1 MNYNVLVTG
10 DCQSNSSGA
19 IALSINGGSEPYTVQ
34 WVTPN
39 LGTDVI
45 TAPQQSIRASLSSGT
60 YLVTVND
67 STLPVNQ
74 VLNINIPVSS
84 GVCASI
90 LGVQGTTCSLDNGSV
105 TGTSSSN
112 FSTTQFYLYDSNDN
126 NITAQS
132 TNINVNDVIFSTL
145 SAGTYYMK
153 VVDIGGCTGYSQ
165 NFIIEDSTP
174 LDFGIYNVPNSSC
187 GGTPI
192 GKLFVTG
199 VTGSPP
205 YSYIWSNGATGSTI
219 TGLTSG
225 AYSVTVTD
233 SLGCSQTEGVNVV
246 DVPQVGLGTFTSN
259 PPSCFAADGS
269 ITIQITGGTAPY
281 YYSASTGAVTIQYGT
296 SWTLSGLS
304 PGFYSIQVTDAAL
317 CSFVAGTVLTSP
329 QGMTSVNVSSI
340 GSTCSSSDGSIQ
352 VSVIG
357 GVTPYTY
364 TIIYPN
370 GNTSNF
376 SGTQTVQ
383 IFPGLSSGTYSVAVQ
398 DSSSCYFMEEVTLF
412 ATDTYTISTETTG
425 TTCNQN
431 NGSILVTRTEG
442 GVSPYDFSL
451 DGVQNIL
458 NTNLSAVTFTNVS
471 SGQHTVSVTDA
482 AGCVQTSQVY
492 VNTSDPLDFTLYST
506 SCGNGTE
513 GTLTALISSGTP
525 PFTFNWSAN
534 VPGNPQDIEV
544 SNLSAGTYNLSI
556 TDSNGC
562 TLDRSTTIN
571 CDALYVSYQTYVMG
585 GEDFTIQ
592 SQSKFGLLQMLNEG
606 FNDLTSNESGCTLN
620 NAVFGIKISVNP
632 SGFTTSENFF
642 TGTTLTSVPTDS
654 LYYDTLTSLLLTV
667 PGIGGVVIDDEN
679 NQITISTIP
688 DDFRLNGQRIIVE
701 LTIVYD
707 ILCECPTYSFTGC
720 CEQSY
725 WDGGERIYYEINIQT
740 SETFNIG
747 GIYYIETDIY
757 SGCVTNVIYNS
768 LYPIYDYVPNS
779 KIDNNY
785 QSCEEC
791 STPSTQL
798 CPNYFFGSFSACSG
812 NTVFTLIIPDTP
824 NPPIQMGSENWYV
837 ETDSFS
843 GCVTGVYYNPTYPI
857 YNQIGNATFFDTC
870 DECQIIPTPTPTP
883 TITLTPTIT
892 PTPTQTPTI
901 TPTITPTSQTP
912 TPTPTNTTTPTVTP
926 TITNTPT
933 PSTTPLTGT
942 IFRMRLFQSGS
953 NVIMSG
959 TGEFNTSALTIGG
972 GTTSTSF
979 IFPNIATFTS
989 GIATSTST
997 QPYTGISTYPSNFGS
1012 GTVLAA
1018 NSGSGDKVGIVYAGP
1033 TDVQLIVPGGYV
1045 SFTTLTTETTYTGR
1059 TLSSLGCTVGTYIW
1073 TWGTGP
1079 NVGNLIL
1086 TVGP

>member
-19 IALSINGGSEPYTVQ
+19 ISLSINGGSPPYIVQ
-34 WVTPN
+34 WASPN
-39 LGTDVI
+39 LGTDTI
-45 TAPQQSIRASLSSGT
+45 TSGPSIRTSLNSNF
-60 YLVTVND
+60 YDVTVVD
-67 STLPVNQ
+67 STLTLQ
-74 VLNINIPVSS
+74 QSLSISIPVSS

-90 LGVQGTTCSLDNGSV
+90 LGVQGTTCSQSNGSV
-105 TGTSSSN
+105 TGSSSSN
-112 FSTTQFYLYDSNDN
+112 YSTTDFYLYDSNDIYIMSSTTSIN
-126 NITAQS
+126 N
-132 TNINVNDVIFSTL
+132 VIFGTL
-145 SAGTYYMK
+145 SSGTYYMK
-153 VVDIGGCTGYSQ
+153 VVDLGGCTGYSQ
-165 NFIIEDSTP
+165 NFIIENSDT
-174 LDFGIYNVPNSSC
+174 LDFGLYTVPNTSC

-192 GKLFVTG
+192 GKIFITG
-199 VTGSPP
+199 VTGTPP
-205 YSYIWSNGATGSTI
+205 YTYNWSNGATGTTI

-225 AYSVTVTD
+225 QYSVSITD
-233 SLGCSQTEGVNVV
+233 AYGCSVTKNATIT
-246 DVPQVGLGTFTSN
+246 DVPPIGLGTFTAV
-259 PPSCFAADGS
+259 PPNCFAADGS
-269 ITIQITGGTAPY
+269 LTIQITGGTAPY
-281 YYSASTGAVTIQYGT
+281 YYSASTGGVQIQYGT
-296 SWTLSGLS
+296 SWTIYGLS
-304 PGFYSIQVTDAAL
+304 PGNYSIQVTDAGL
-317 CSFVAGTVLTSP
+317 CSFVASTSISSP
-329 QGMTSVNVSSI
+329 QGMTSVNISSI
-340 GSTCSSSDGSIQ
+340 GSTCSSTNGSIQ

-357 GVTPYTY
+357 GASPYIY
-364 TIIYPN
+364 TLISPN

-376 SGTQTVQ
+376 TGPQTVQ
-383 IFPGLSSGTYSVAVQ
+383 TFPGLSSGTYSVAVQ
-398 DSSSCYFMEEVTLF
+398 DSSSCSYMEEVTLF
-412 ATDTYTISTETTG
+412 ATNTYTISTETTG

-451 DGVQNIL
+451 DGIQNVL

-471 SGQHTVSVTDA
+471 SGQHTITVTDDV
-482 AGCVQTSQVY
+482 GCVQTSQVY

-791 STPSTQL
+791 STPSTQK

-812 NTVFTLIIPDTP
+812 NTVFTLIIPYDTP
-824 NPPIQMGSENWYV
+824 TPPISMGSENWYV

-870 DECQIIPTPTPTP
+870 DECQIIPT
-883 TITLTPTIT
+883 LTP
-892 PTPTQTPTI
+892 TPTI

-933 PSTTPLTGT
+933 PSSTPLTGS
-942 IFRMRLFQSGS
+942 IFQMRLFQSGS

-959 TGEFNTSALTIGG
+959 TGEFNISALTIGG
-972 GTTSTSF
+972 GGTSTSF
-979 IFPNIATFTS
+979 IVPNIATFTS
-989 GIATSTST
+989 GIATLTST

-1012 GTVLAA
+1012 GTVLVA

-1045 SFTTLTTETTYTGR
+1045 SRGILTTETTYIGR